1 MYIRD
6 PCEDDTLPKEK
17 HTGLADSLFNFV
29 HEDHTRASPPW
40 LSQWRP
46 ARANLR
52 GHPKWTLLVIKGAG
66 TWQQHL
72 EDELSRSMRRLILHA
87 MRINLKHYF
96 IYWKC
101 RAG

>member
-17 HTGLADSLFNFV
+17 HTGLVDSLFNSV
-29 HEDHTRASPPW
+29 HEDHTRESPPW

-52 GHPKWTLLVIKGAG
+52 GHSIWPLLEIRGG
-66 TWQQHL
+66 RHL
-72 EDELSRSMRRLILHA
+72 ADDLSRSMRRSILHA
-87 MRINLKHYF
+87 MRINL
-96 IYWKC
+96 
-101 RAG
+101 